1 MRPGDQVTVRACGQG
16 WRPPRL
22 RGRGRRAEPGPCR
35 VFEVLP
41 ITAGDDDGVTVTAGV
56 RMTVPSK
63 LAGNGIGRPSIGW
76 DLDLQLGVPFR
87 LENGS
92 SDPAPEDLLLGD
104 LVAVSDLDA
113 RYNMGFRR
121 GWLTVG
127 VVVHG
132 ASPLPGHGPG
142 ITPILTGPAGALRA
156 RPDGAEHAGLTEAA
170 LQRLGQ
176 ARSCHDSDGQCAGR
190 SGPIL
195 EHVSLPEAVSRALRR
210 RILNNELP
218 ADSRL
223 VEASLAAE
231 FGVSRGT
238 IRDAMRSLHAE
249 GLIAIVPRRYSVVT
263 RMSPE
268 DAEDVCYARYVLED
282 ASLRGGLGPRPRKLA
297 KALHLALEH
306 MSVAARLGDMDAL
319 VDSDTRFHE
328 VLIDRLRR
336 TVSSKDLWS
345 ITNSQM
351 GALMRAEI
359 ERQGISMEDT
369 AGRHVGLADAAAE
382 AVTCTRLRA
391 ELRAHYLVGFPQ
403 RPGWADTDHPD
414 AL

>member
-1 MRPGDQVTVRACGQG
+1 M
-16 WRPPRL
+16 
-22 RGRGRRAEPGPCR
+22 
-35 VFEVLP
+35 
-41 ITAGDDDGVTVTAGV
+41 
-56 RMTVPSK
+56 
-63 LAGNGIGRPSIGW
+63 
-76 DLDLQLGVPFR
+76 
-87 LENGS
+87 
-92 SDPAPEDLLLGD
+92 
-104 LVAVSDLDA
+104 
-113 RYNMGFRR
+113 
-121 GWLTVG
+121 
-127 VVVHG
+127 
-132 ASPLPGHGPG
+132 
-142 ITPILTGPAGALRA
+142 
-156 RPDGAEHAGLTEAA
+156 
-170 LQRLGQ
+170 
-176 ARSCHDSDGQCAGR
+176 
-190 SGPIL
+190 
-195 EHVSLPEAVSRALRR
+195 SRALRR

-223 VEASLAAE
+223 VEANLAAE

-282 ASLRGGLGPRPRKLA
+282 ASLRGGLGPRPRELA
-297 KALHLALEH
+297 KALRLALEH

-328 VLIDRLRR
+328 VLIDVSGRRRL
-336 TVSSKDLWS
+336 KDLWS

-359 ERQGISMEDT
+359 ERQGISMEET
-369 AGRHVGLADAAAE
+369 AGRHVGLADAAAGGDLP
-382 AVTCTRLRA
+382 RLRA